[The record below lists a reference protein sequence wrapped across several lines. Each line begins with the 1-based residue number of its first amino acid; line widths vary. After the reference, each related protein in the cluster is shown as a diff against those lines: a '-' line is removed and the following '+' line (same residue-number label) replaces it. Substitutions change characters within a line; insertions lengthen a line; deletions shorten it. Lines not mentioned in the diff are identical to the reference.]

1 MSKRLAK
8 SLTEYTCCAVA
19 VGLLAWVYL
28 SQRDFAGAAL
38 VDKYRMLCDAF
49 TIPGMTLLMIGL
61 LSWVASQGALDGL
74 TYCVRFAIFS
84 LIPGKRVDR
93 DEKYVDY
100 VLRKREK
107 RKEGK
112 GFAFLFHSGLVTM
125 AVALVF
131 MALFYSLYQK

>member
-19 VGLLAWVYL
+19 VGLLVWFFL
-28 SQRDFAGAAL
+28 SQRDFAGADL
-38 VDKYRMLCDAF
+38 VGKYRMLCDAF
-49 TIPGMTLLMIGL
+49 TIPGVTLIMLGAL
-61 LSWVASQGALDGL
+61 CWVASQGVLDGL
-74 TYCVRFAIFS
+74 TYCVRFAIYS
-84 LIPGKRVDR
+84 LIPGKRVER

-107 RKEGK
+107 RKESK
-112 GFAFLFHSGLVTM
+112 GFAFLFYSGLATM